1 MAAPEPVSKTA
12 AAALCSTPAFARE
25 MVAGGVA
32 GVVAKTAVAPLDRV
46 MLMRQVGVA
55 PGDAGAVQM
64 LRDIGRREGLAGLYR
79 GNGTNALRGFQNK
92 ALYFMLYERYRRF
105 LLGAAGP
112 SLGGGPVVDLLAGSA
127 AGGTAMLVTYPLDL
141 ARTRLACQGAA
152 GGMSGVLRSA
162 YAEGGSVRGLYRGVC
177 PSLARV
183 LPASGLNLC
192 AYEALTAR
200 LPHEEPGRR
209 EAAKVAC
216 GIAAGLVAS
225 TATYPLDVVR
235 RQIQLRGGGGGTLQ
249 TFRAI
254 VQAQGARRLYSGLG
268 ITYVKRAPS
277 VAVSLVAYDHMKAL
291 LKLPPRDHKPTGGK

>member
-46 MLMRQVGVA
+46 MLM
-55 PGDAGAVQM
+55 
-64 LRDIGRREGLAGLYR
+64 
-79 GNGTNALRGFQNK
+79 
-92 ALYFMLYERYRRF
+92 
-105 LLGAAGP
+105 
-112 SLGGGPVVDLLAGSA
+112 
-127 AGGTAMLVTYPLDL
+127 
-141 ARTRLACQGAA
+141 
-152 GGMSGVLRSA
+152 
-162 YAEGGSVRGLYRGVC
+162 
-177 PSLARV
+177 
-183 LPASGLNLC
+183 
-192 AYEALTAR
+192 
-200 LPHEEPGRR
+200 
-209 EAAKVAC
+209 
-216 GIAAGLVAS
+216 
-225 TATYPLDVVR
+225 